1 MAAVEPFRPTSLEEQ
16 GDTGRDTLVRLV
28 DALGPISPELA
39 LVDPGLA
46 ARARALLPDV
56 EASPSRQRALLEL
69 PAGGEEPELVAV
81 PTGHWPGP
89 TRTHRRVSG
98 RAIGGVAAVALLV
111 AITGAGVWIVAA
123 ESGDA
128 PPQPVSVEEPL
139 LFSAPPTDPSLAPDV
154 IAMLESQARREPRS
168 ATAREALGTAYLRLR
183 RWTEAEAELRAL
195 VALAPTDRY
204 AHYALGR
211 ALEEQGRQA
220 EAARHFE
227 RADALAD
234 G

>member
-39 LVDPGLA
+39 LVDPRLA

-98 RAIGGVAAVALLV
+98 RAIGVSAVALLV
-111 AITGAGVWIVAA
+111 AIAGAGVWMVAGG
-123 ESGDA
+123 SGDA
-128 PPQPVSVEEPL
+128 PAQPAAAEEPL
-139 LFSAPPTDPSLAPDV
+139 LFSAPPTDPSLAPDA

-168 ATAREALGTAYLRLR
+168 VTAREALGTAYLRLR